1 MLLHIKIYVSMQQKE
16 QTAAQQTIG
25 RTKALLVRSQTP
37 FFHTATAGARA
48 NALKITSTILI
59 ELGNLQYFRLQLTG
73 TSNIIKNL
81 LVGLQSSW
89 VNGVGEGQFN
99 AEEG

>member
-1 MLLHIKIYVSMQQKE
+1 
-16 QTAAQQTIG
+16 
-25 RTKALLVRSQTP
+25 
-37 FFHTATAGARA
+37 
-48 NALKITSTILI
+48 LKIPSTILI
-59 ELGNLQYFRLQLTG
+59 ELGNLQDFRLQLTG

-89 VNGVGEGQFN
+89 TNGVGEGEFN